1 MEYGS
6 QISKGVFADK
16 TLSFLSTPRHLL
28 PYRNPPC
35 IANYKQKGKRNG
47 ELLIPI
53 PGPPLQGHS
62 SVIAN
67 KEIAIPNQT
76 QWALFTLKTSGS
88 FLTTVKPPLTAGQRH
103 NTLIY
108 TTVVFKYAP
117 KNLFHQLLC
126 ALCNS

>member
-1 MEYGS
+1 
-6 QISKGVFADK
+6 
-16 TLSFLSTPRHLL
+16 LL
-28 PYRNPPC
+28 PYRNPLC

-62 SVIAN
+62 SVIN

-76 QWALFTLKTSGS
+76 QWALFTLKTFVS
-88 FLTTVKPPLTAGQRH
+88 FLTTVKPPLTAGHGH

-108 TTVVFKYAP
+108 TTLVFKYAP
-117 KNLFHQLLC
+117 KNRFHQLLR
-126 ALCNS
+126 AWCNS